1 MEVIPHLRFL
11 LLGCVICD
19 NLTKGIY
26 HCDNT
31 SRKYRQKEASLD
43 LCCVPGDSRGICHS
57 FLCHPGI
64 CLWTSFSIFNRSTG
78 QPNSDASF
86 ISSGPRPCDTD
97 SSPLICGVSYFYMT
111 VVKSQGKDSR
121 EEIFVFPHS
130 FRGFSLW
137 SLGSTFMGRVPW
149 WHESWLILAFI
160 SWWAGIENKIQEVV
174 RYNLCDHATP
184 MTNFLQIGPPL
195 TFQYCSMM

>member
-1 MEVIPHLRFL
+1 MLCTMGQWAHMSQFPLSPRNLPLNL
-11 LLGCVICD
+11 LF
-19 NLTKGIY
+19 
-26 HCDNT
+26 
-31 SRKYRQKEASLD
+31 
-43 LCCVPGDSRGICHS
+43 P
-57 FLCHPGI
+57 
-64 CLWTSFSIFNRSTG
+64 LWQRHNFAVQS
-78 QPNSDASF
+78 NSDASF
-86 ISSGPRPCDTD
+86 ISSGPRPCDTG
-97 SSPLICGVSYFYMT
+97 SSPLIYGVSYFYMT

-137 SLGSTFMGRVPW
+137 SLGPMFMDRVPW

-160 SWWAGIENKIQEVV
+160 SWWVVRIETKIQEVV
-174 RYNLCDHATP
+174 GYNLCDHAIP